1 MSTGSTV
8 AVKNGEVPTR
18 DQIALEDTWDL
29 SGIYADEGG
38 WESDAE
44 RMPELIATVTSHRG
58 ALGESAQRLRQ
69 ALDDLMALRQTLE
82 RLRVYAH
89 LRRDENVAD
98 SQSLARYER
107 SVAMAIAAAEGLAF
121 IEPELLSLPP
131 ERFDVLRADSVLELY
146 THMLEDLARRRP
158 HVRSAEIEQILAQS
172 ADIARAPSDAFTAL
186 DNADL
191 TFGRVRDETGKEI
204 ELTKARHAL
213 LLRSKDRQTRRRAS
227 ETFSKAYLAHQHT
240 LAALHGASVR
250 GDVFQA
256 RVRQHPSARE
266 AALFGDN
273 VPTAVYDTLISS
285 VRAAQPVLARYLN
298 LRSQL
303 LEVDE
308 LAAYDL
314 LVPLSPEQEQY
325 HDYRDGVELV
335 LSGLNLLGEEY
346 VSDLRAGF
354 ANRWV
359 DVHETKGKRS
369 GAYSSGAYA
378 APPVIL
384 MNWNGTMND
393 VFTLAHEA
401 GHAMHSFYADA
412 NLPFHEA
419 GYPIFLAE
427 IASTVNEV
435 LLTWSLLAQTPED
448 DALGRFAILDRFAET
463 YFGTV
468 VRQTM
473 FAEYEQRVHALAESG
488 QPLTLDVLND
498 IYGELYETYLP
509 GVAVD
514 AGVRVNW
521 ARIPHFYRAF
531 YVYQYATGLSA
542 AIAIARAIR
551 DEGEPARERYRQLL
565 ASGGSDYPL
574 ELLARAGVDLTSPKP
589 IEAGLAEF
597 EGIVTEMER
606 IVASGALAASNATL
620 NTGSNGHSEHGG
632 TTAPTVA

>member
-1 MSTGSTV
+1 MTSRN
-8 AVKNGEVPTR
+8 AVEIPAGEVPTR

-29 SGIYADEGG
+29 SGIYSGESE
-38 WESDAE
+38 WESDADQ
-44 RMPELIATVTSHRG
+44 MSALIEAAANHRG
-58 ALGESAQRLRQ
+58 ALGESAARLRQ
-69 ALDDLMALRQTLE
+69 ALDEIMTLRQTLE
-82 RLRVYAH
+82 RFRVYAV
-89 LRRDENVAD
+89 LRRDENLAN
-98 SQSLARYER
+98 SEALARYER
-107 SVAMAIAAAEGLAF
+107 SVAIAIEAGEALAF
-121 IEPELLSLPP
+121 VEPELLGLHARRLD
-131 ERFDVLRADSVLELY
+131 ELRADPLLAPY
-146 THMLEDLARRRP
+146 QHMLDDLARRRP
-158 HVRSAEIEQILAQS
+158 HVRSAEIEQILAQG
-172 ADIARAPSDAFTAL
+172 ADVARAPSDAFTAL

-191 TFGRVRDETGKEI
+191 TFGRVRDETGNEV

-213 LLRSKDRQTRRRAS
+213 LLRSKDRGTRRQAS
-227 ETFSKAYLAHQHT
+227 ETFTRAYLDHRHT

-256 RVRQHPSARE
+256 RVRNHPSARE

-273 VPTAVYDTLISS
+273 VPTAVYDTLVTSI
-285 VRAAQPVLARYLN
+285 RAARPVLARYLE
-298 LRSQL
+298 LRRQVL
-303 LEVDE
+303 GLDE

-314 LVPLSPEQEQY
+314 VVPLSPEPEQR
-325 HDYRDGVELV
+325 HDYREGVDLV
-335 LSGLNLLGEEY
+335 LGGLGLLGGDY
-346 VSDLRAGF
+346 VEDLRAGF
-354 ANRWV
+354 AQRWV

-435 LLTWSLLAQTPED
+435 LLTWSLLERTVED
-448 DALGRFAILDRFAET
+448 DVLGRFAILDRFAET

-473 FAEYEQRVHALAESG
+473 FAEYEQRVHAMAESG
-488 QPLTLDVLND
+488 KPLTVDVLNE

-509 GVAVD
+509 GVTVD
-514 AGVRVNW
+514 DGVRVNW

-551 DEGEPARERYRQLL
+551 DEGEPARERYRRLL
-565 ASGGSDYPL
+565 ASGGRDYPL
-574 ELLARAGVDLTSPKP
+574 VLLAEAGVDLTSPEP
-589 IEAGLAEF
+589 IEAGLTEF
-597 EGIVTEMER
+597 EAIVSEMEQ
-606 IVASGALAASNATL
+606 IVASGALIRKPGDDGAA
-620 NTGSNGHSEHGG
+620 
-632 TTAPTVA
+632 PR

>member
-1 MSTGSTV
+1 MSTPSTV
-8 AVKNGEVPTR
+8 TFKTGEVPTR
-18 DQIALEDTWDL
+18 EQIALEDTWDL
-29 SGIYADEGG
+29 SGIYAEESD

-44 RMPELIATVTSHRG
+44 QMPELIAGVTSHRG
-58 ALGESAQRLRQ
+58 ELGESAPRLRQ
-69 ALDDLMALRQTLE
+69 ALDDLMTLRQTLE
-82 RLRVYAH
+82 RLRVYAV

-107 SVAMAIAAAEGLAF
+107 SVALAIAAAEALAF

-131 ERFDVLRADSVLELY
+131 ERFDELRADSVLGPY
-146 THMLEDLARRRP
+146 NHMLDDLARRRP
-158 HVRSAEIEQILAQS
+158 HVRSAEIEQILAQG
-172 ADIARAPSDAFTAL
+172 ADVARAPSDAFTAL

-191 TFGRVRDETGKEI
+191 TFGRVLDESGNEI

-213 LLRSKDRQTRRRAS
+213 LLRSKDRETRRRAS

-240 LAALHGASVR
+240 LAALHGASMR

-285 VRAAQPVLARYLN
+285 VRAAQPVLARYLE
-298 LRSQL
+298 LRSRI
-303 LEVDE
+303 LEVDQ

-314 LVPLSPEQEQY
+314 LVPLSPEQEQH

-335 LSGLNLLGEEY
+335 LGGLNLLGDEY
-346 VSDLRAGF
+346 VGDLRAGF

-412 NLPFHEA
+412 NRPFHEA

-435 LLTWSLLAQTPED
+435 LLTWSLLEQTPED

-498 IYGELYETYLP
+498 IYGELYATYLP

-574 ELLARAGVDLTSPKP
+574 KLLARAGVDLTSSKP

-597 EGIVTEMER
+597 ERVVSEMEE
-606 IVASGALAASNATL
+606 IVAFGALERSNATPSAP
-620 NTGSNGHSEHGG
+620 TNGQSDPGG
-632 TTAPTVA
+632 TAAPPLT

>member
-1 MSTGSTV
+1 MTT
-8 AVKNGEVPTR
+8 ANTIEIPAGEVPSR

-29 SGIYADEGG
+29 SGIYPE
-38 WESDAE
+38 ESDWEGDAD
-44 RMPELIATVTSHRG
+44 RVSALIVTVVGHRG
-58 ALGESAQRLRQ
+58 SLAESAARLRK
-69 ALDDLMALRQTLE
+69 ALDDVMALRQTLE
-82 RLRVYAH
+82 RVRVYAY
-89 LRRDENVAD
+89 LRRDENLAD
-98 SQSLARYER
+98 SVALARYER
-107 SVAMAIAAAEGLAF
+107 SVAIAIEAGEALAF
-121 IEPELLSLPP
+121 VEPELLGLPA
-131 ERFDVLRADSVLELY
+131 ERFDELRTDPLIAPY
-146 THMLEDLARRRP
+146 RHMLDDLARRRP
-158 HVRSAEIEQILAQS
+158 HVRSAEIEQILAQG
-172 ADIARAPSDAFTAL
+172 ADVARAPSDAFTAL

-191 TFGRVRDETGKEI
+191 TFGRVRDEAGNEI

-213 LLRSKDRQTRRRAS
+213 LLRSKDRETRRRAA
-227 ETFSKAYLAHQHT
+227 EAFTKAYLDHRHT

-256 RVRQHPSARE
+256 RVRNHSSARE

-273 VPTAVYDTLISS
+273 VPTAVYDTLIAS
-285 VRAAQPVLARYLN
+285 VRAAGPVLARYLE
-298 LRSQL
+298 LRRQVL
-303 LEVDE
+303 GLDE

-314 LVPLSPEQEQY
+314 LVPLSPEPEPQ
-325 HDYRDGVELV
+325 HAYRNGVDLV
-335 LSGLNLLGEEY
+335 LGGLSLLGADY
-346 VSDLRAGF
+346 VDDLRAGF
-354 ANRWV
+354 AGRWV

-384 MNWNGTMND
+384 MNWNGTMDD

-401 GHAMHSFYADA
+401 GHAMHSFYSDA

-435 LLTWSLLAQTPED
+435 LLTWSLLEQTAED
-448 DALGRFAILDRFAET
+448 DATGRFAILDRFAET

-473 FAEYEQRVHALAESG
+473 FAEYEQRVHEMAESG
-488 QPLTLDVLND
+488 RPLTVDVLND
-498 IYGELYETYLP
+498 TYGELFASYLP
-509 GVAVD
+509 GVRVD
-514 AGVRVNW
+514 DGVRVNW

-551 DEGEPARERYRQLL
+551 DEGEPARERYRRLL
-565 ASGGSDYPL
+565 ASGGRDYPL
-574 ELLARAGVDLTSPKP
+574 ALLAEAGVDLTSPAP

-597 EGIVTEMER
+597 EAIVSEMEQ
-606 IVASGALAASNATL
+606 IVASGALQQPAPAT
-620 NTGSNGHSEHGG
+620 
-632 TTAPTVA
+632 

>member
-1 MSTGSTV
+1 MSSRN
-8 AVKNGEVPTR
+8 AVEIPVGEIPTR

-29 SGIYADEGG
+29 SGIYPEERG
-38 WESDAE
+38 WEADAN
-44 RMPELIATVTSHRG
+44 RVTALIEAAASHRG
-58 ALGESAQRLRQ
+58 ALGESAARLRQ
-69 ALDDLMALRQTLE
+69 ALDDIVTLRQTLE
-82 RLRVYAH
+82 RVRVYAV
-89 LRRDENVAD
+89 LRRDENLAN
-98 SQSLARYER
+98 SNALARYER
-107 SVAMAIAAAEGLAF
+107 SVAIAIEAGEALAF
-121 IEPELLSLPP
+121 VEPELLGLPAQ
-131 ERFDVLRADSVLELY
+131 RFDELRADPLLTPY
-146 THMLEDLARRRP
+146 QHMLDDLARRRP

-172 ADIARAPSDAFTAL
+172 ADVARGPSDAFTAL

-191 TFGRVRDETGKEI
+191 TFGRVRDETGNEI

-213 LLRSKDRQTRRRAS
+213 LLRSKDRETRRQAS
-227 ETFSKAYLAHQHT
+227 ETFTGAYLDHRHT

-256 RVRQHPSARE
+256 RVRNHPSVRE

-273 VPTAVYDTLISS
+273 VPTAVYDTLIASI
-285 VRAAQPVLARYLN
+285 RAARPTLARYLA
-298 LRSQL
+298 LRRQVL
-303 LEVDE
+303 GLDE
-308 LAAYDL
+308 LASYDL
-314 LVPLSPEQEQY
+314 VVPLSPEPEQR
-325 HDYRDGVELV
+325 HDYREGVDLV
-335 LSGLNLLGEEY
+335 LGGLDLLGEDY
-346 VSDLRAGF
+346 VEDLRAGF
-354 ANRWV
+354 AGRWV

-435 LLTWSLLAQTPED
+435 LLTWSLLEQTGED
-448 DALGRFAILDRFAET
+448 DALGRFAILDRFAEA

-488 QPLTLDVLND
+488 KPLTVDVLNE
-498 IYGELYETYLP
+498 IYGELYGDYQP
-509 GVAVD
+509 GVTVD
-514 AGVRVNW
+514 DGVRVNW

-551 DEGEPARERYRQLL
+551 DEREPARQRYRRLL
-565 ASGGSDYPL
+565 ASGGRDYPL
-574 ELLARAGVDLTSPKP
+574 TLLAEAGVDLTSPDP

-597 EGIVTEMER
+597 EAVVSEMEE
-606 IVASGALAASNATL
+606 IVASGALQQPALST
-620 NTGSNGHSEHGG
+620 E
-632 TTAPTVA
+632 TTNVS

>member
-1 MSTGSTV
+1 MTSQS
-8 AVKNGEVPTR
+8 AVEIPAGEVPTR
-18 DQIALEDTWDL
+18 DQIALDDVWDL
-29 SGIYADEGG
+29 SGIYPGEPD
-38 WESDAE
+38 WEADAE
-44 RMPELIATVTSHRG
+44 RMPALIAAVTNHRG
-58 ALGESAQRLRQ
+58 ALGESAARLRQ
-69 ALDDLMALRQTLE
+69 ALDEIMTLRQTLE
-82 RLRVYAH
+82 RIRVYAS
-89 LRRDENVAD
+89 LRRDENLAN
-98 SQSLARYER
+98 SEALARYER
-107 SVAMAIAAAEGLAF
+107 SVAVAIAAGEALAF
-121 IEPELLSLPP
+121 VEPELLGLPP
-131 ERFDVLRADSVLELY
+131 HRLDELRADPLLAPY
-146 THMLEDLARRRP
+146 QHMLDDLARRRP
-158 HVRSAEIEQILAQS
+158 HVRSAEIEQILAQGT
-172 ADIARAPSDAFTAL
+172 DVARAPSDAFTAL

-213 LLRSKDRQTRRRAS
+213 LLRSKDRETRRRAS
-227 ETFSKAYLAHQHT
+227 EAFMRAYLDHRHT

-250 GDVFQA
+250 GDVFEA
-256 RVRQHPSARE
+256 RVRDYPSARE
-266 AALFGDN
+266 AALFGNN
-273 VPTAVYDTLISS
+273 VPTAVYDTLVASI
-285 VRAAQPVLARYLN
+285 RAARPVLARYLEMRRQI
-298 LRSQL
+298 LGL
-303 LEVDE
+303 DE

-314 LVPLSPEQEQY
+314 LVPLSPEPEQR
-325 HDYRDGVELV
+325 HDYREGVDLV
-335 LSGLNLLGEEY
+335 LGGLGLLGEDY
-346 VSDLRAGF
+346 VDDLRTGF
-354 ANRWV
+354 AQRWV

-435 LLTWSLLAQTPED
+435 LLTWSLLEQTAED

-488 QPLTLDVLND
+488 KPLTVDVLNEV
-498 IYGELYETYLP
+498 YGELYETYVP
-509 GVAVD
+509 GVTVD
-514 AGVRVNW
+514 DGVRVNW

-542 AIAIARAIR
+542 AIAMARAIR
-551 DEGEPARERYRQLL
+551 DEGEPARQRYRQLL
-565 ASGGSDYPL
+565 ASGGRDYPL
-574 ELLARAGVDLTSPKP
+574 ELLKEAGVDLTSPAP

-597 EGIVTEMER
+597 EAIVSEMEQ
-606 IVASGALAASNATL
+606 IVASGALRQQTQ
-620 NTGSNGHSEHGG
+620 
-632 TTAPTVA
+632 PRK

>member
-1 MSTGSTV
+1 MTSRNVVEIPS
-8 AVKNGEVPTR
+8 GEVPTR

-29 SGIYADEGG
+29 SQIYPTEGDWEADA
-38 WESDAE
+38 D
-44 RMPELIATVTSHRG
+44 RMPGLIETVANYRG
-58 ALGESAQRLRQ
+58 ALGESATRLRH
-69 ALDDLMALRQTLE
+69 ALDDIMTLRQTLE
-82 RLRVYAH
+82 RIRVYAA
-89 LRRDENVAD
+89 LRRDEN
-98 SQSLARYER
+98 LANSEALGRYER
-107 SVAMAIAAAEGLAF
+107 SVAIAIEAGEALAF
-121 IEPELLSLPP
+121 VEPELLALPP
-131 ERFDVLRADSVLELY
+131 ERMDELAADPLLAPYEHL
-146 THMLEDLARRRP
+146 LDDLVRRRP
-158 HVRSAEIEQILAQS
+158 HVRSAEIEQILAQG
-172 ADIARAPSDAFTAL
+172 ADVARAPSDAFTAL

-213 LLRSKDRQTRRRAS
+213 LLRSKDRETRRRAA
-227 ETFSKAYLAHQHT
+227 ETFTRAYLDHRHT

-256 RVRQHPSARE
+256 RVRNHPSARE

-273 VPTAVYDTLISS
+273 VPTAVYDTLVAS
-285 VRAAQPVLARYLN
+285 VRAAQPLLARYLE
-298 LRSQL
+298 LRRQVL
-303 LEVDE
+303 GLDE
-308 LAAYDL
+308 LASYDL
-314 LVPLSPEQEQY
+314 VVPLSPEQEQR
-325 HDYRDGVELV
+325 HDYREGADLV
-335 LSGLNLLGEEY
+335 LGGLSLLGEDY
-346 VSDLRAGF
+346 VDDLRTGF
-354 ANRWV
+354 ARRWV

-435 LLTWSLLAQTPED
+435 LLTWSLLKQTPKD
-448 DALGRFAILDRFAET
+448 DVLGRFAILDRFAET
-463 YFGTV
+463 YHGTV

-473 FAEYEQRVHALAESG
+473 FAEYEQRVHAMAESG
-488 QPLTLDVLND
+488 TPLTVDALNE

-514 AGVRVNW
+514 DGVRVNW

-551 DEGEPARERYRQLL
+551 DEGEPARERYRRLL
-565 ASGGSDYPL
+565 ASGGRNYPL
-574 ELLARAGVDLTSPKP
+574 VLLAEAGVDLTSPEP

-597 EGIVTEMER
+597 EAVVSEMEQ
-606 IVASGALAASNATL
+606 IVASGALL
-620 NTGSNGHSEHGG
+620 RIPGENGVL
-632 TTAPTVA
+632 PQ

>member
-1 MSTGSTV
+1 MTSGN
-8 AVKNGEVPTR
+8 AVEIPAGEVPTR

-29 SGIYADEGG
+29 SGIYPAESAWEADADQM
-38 WESDAE
+38 SA
-44 RMPELIATVTSHRG
+44 LIETAVNYRG
-58 ALGESAQRLRQ
+58 TLGESAARLRQ
-69 ALDDLMALRQTLE
+69 ALDDFMTLRQTLE
-82 RLRVYAH
+82 RIRVYAV
-89 LRRDENVAD
+89 LRRDENLAN
-98 SQSLARYER
+98 SEALARYER
-107 SVAMAIAAAEGLAF
+107 SVAIAIEAGEALAF
-121 IEPELLSLPP
+121 VEPELLVLPP
-131 ERFDVLRADSVLELY
+131 QRLDELRADPLLAPY
-146 THMLEDLARRRP
+146 QHMLDDLARRRP
-158 HVRSAEIEQILAQS
+158 HVRSAEIEQILAQG
-172 ADIARAPSDAFTAL
+172 ADVARAPSDAFTAL

-191 TFGRVRDETGKEI
+191 AFGRVRDESGNEI

-213 LLRSKDRQTRRRAS
+213 LLRSKDRETRRRAS
-227 ETFSKAYLAHQHT
+227 ETFTKAYLDHRHT

-256 RVRQHPSARE
+256 RVRNYPSARE

-273 VPTAVYDTLISS
+273 VPTAVYDTLVASI
-285 VRAAQPVLARYLN
+285 RAARPVLARYLE
-298 LRSQL
+298 LRRQVL
-303 LEVDE
+303 GLDE
-308 LAAYDL
+308 LASYDL
-314 LVPLSPEQEQY
+314 VVPLSPEPEQR
-325 HDYRDGVELV
+325 HDYRDGVDLV
-335 LSGLNLLGEEY
+335 LGGLGLLGEDY
-346 VSDLRAGF
+346 VADLWSGF
-354 ANRWV
+354 GRRWV

-369 GAYSSGAYA
+369 GAYSSGAYS

-435 LLTWSLLAQTPED
+435 LLTWSLLEQTAED

-473 FAEYEQRVHALAESG
+473 FAEYEQRVHAMAESG
-488 QPLTLDVLND
+488 KPLTVDVLNG

-509 GVAVD
+509 GVTVD
-514 AGVRVNW
+514 DGVRVNW

-551 DEGEPARERYRQLL
+551 DEGEPARERYRRLL
-565 ASGGSDYPL
+565 ASGGRDYPL
-574 ELLARAGVDLTSPKP
+574 ALLTEAGVDLTSPAP

-597 EGIVTEMER
+597 EAIVAEMEQ
-606 IVASGALAASNATL
+606 IVASGALGQTAAGIENPGKRLT
-620 NTGSNGHSEHGG
+620 
-632 TTAPTVA
+632 

>member
-1 MSTGSTV
+1 MTSRNTV
-8 AVKNGEVPTR
+8 EIPASEVPTR
-18 DQIALEDTWDL
+18 DQIAVEDTWDL
-29 SGIYADEGG
+29 SGIYPD
-38 WESDAE
+38 ESDWETDAN
-44 RMPELIATVTSHRG
+44 RMSALIETVASYRG
-58 ALGESAQRLRQ
+58 ALGESASRLRQ
-69 ALDDLMALRQTLE
+69 ALDDIMTLRQTLE
-82 RLRVYAH
+82 RIRVYAA
-89 LRRDENVAD
+89 LRRDENLAN
-98 SQSLARYER
+98 SEALARYER
-107 SVAMAIAAAEGLAF
+107 SVAIAIEAGEALAF
-121 IEPELLSLPP
+121 VEPELLALPP
-131 ERFDVLRADSVLELY
+131 ERLDELAADPLLAPY
-146 THMLEDLARRRP
+146 QHLLDDLARRRP
-158 HVRSAEIEQILAQS
+158 HVRSAEIEQILAQG
-172 ADIARAPSDAFTAL
+172 ADVARAPSDAFTAL

-191 TFGRVRDETGKEI
+191 TFGRVRDETGNEI

-213 LLRSKDRQTRRRAS
+213 LLRSKDRETRRRAS
-227 ETFSKAYLAHQHT
+227 ETFTRAYLDHRHT

-256 RVRQHPSARE
+256 RVRNHLSARE
-266 AALFGDN
+266 TALFGDN
-273 VPTAVYDTLISS
+273 VPTAVYDTLVTSI
-285 VRAAQPVLARYLN
+285 RAARPLLAHYLELRRQVLGL
-298 LRSQL
+298 
-303 LEVDE
+303 DE

-314 LVPLSPEQEQY
+314 VVPLSPEEEQL
-325 HDYRDGVELV
+325 HDYSQGVDLV
-335 LSGLNLLGEEY
+335 LGGLGFLGEDY
-346 VSDLRAGF
+346 VDDLRTGF
-354 ANRWV
+354 ARRWV

-435 LLTWSLLAQTPED
+435 LLTWSLLEQTAED

-473 FAEYEQRVHALAESG
+473 FAEYEQRVHAMVESG
-488 QPLTLDVLND
+488 QPLTVDVLD
-498 IYGELYETYLP
+498 EIYGELYETYLP
-509 GVAVD
+509 GVTVD
-514 AGVRVNW
+514 EGVRVNW
-521 ARIPHFYRAF
+521 GRIPHFYRAF

-551 DEGEPARERYRQLL
+551 DEGEPARERYRRLL
-565 ASGGSDYPL
+565 ASGGRDYPL
-574 ELLARAGVDLTSPKP
+574 VLLAEAGVDLTSPQP

-597 EGIVTEMER
+597 DTIVSEMEQ
-606 IVASGALAASNATL
+606 IVASGALRQPALADLTAD
-620 NTGSNGHSEHGG
+620 NG
-632 TTAPTVA
+632 